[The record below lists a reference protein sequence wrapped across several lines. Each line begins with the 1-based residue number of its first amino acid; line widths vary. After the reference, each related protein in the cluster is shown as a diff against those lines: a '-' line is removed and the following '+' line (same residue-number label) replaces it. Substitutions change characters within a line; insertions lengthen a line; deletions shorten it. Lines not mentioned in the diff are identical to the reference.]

1 MIFDIFD
8 FSLFVHNC
16 IYNSPHLKE
25 RQPNI
30 IVLQCDGLIKMVIF
44 TIWYSSHCN
53 ILHLRDWVQ
62 KVITRHNWTTHAATE
77 IDKKENKTERK
88 AKEKKVDKKYCNAYQ
103 QEKKDS
109 STKATRKKC
118 KTSEIG
124 RRPKWCF
131 IQIDLKMHKCPPDHL
146 HKCPRVLAEARN
158 RAFDLKISL
167 GIHNIKRRIW
177 KRRKRI
183 WIFFDQFPNVDLR
196 YIMVKCT
203 KGEVVNV
210 ENKKIYQHFSLIYP
224 LLLCFYGLFLRTG
237 IESIIIVI
245 TYIYLC
251 FCRHHHLQS
260 HQVTVVFLSIGNQ
273 WRYVL
278 VAFLLETTSD
288 TFLNWN
294 MDWWT

>member
-1 MIFDIFD
+1 MIREWGINGDDVDDLRIADTKNRCGRPIKKTWKRLGPLGWVTLNKKRVARPPPWKVFALEDESAGQTNFTRKHDIWYIFD

-16 IYNSPHLKE
+16 MYNSPHLKE

-77 IDKKENKTERK
+77 MDKKENKTEKK

-109 STKATRKKC
+109 STKTTRKKC
-118 KTSEIG
+118 KTCEIG

-146 HKCPRVLAEARN
+146 HKCPRVLAETRN
-158 RAFDLKISL
+158 CAFDLKISL
-167 GIHNIKRRIW
+167 GMHNIKRRIW
-177 KRRKRI
+177 KRRETI

-210 ENKKIYQHFSLIYP
+210 ENKKIYQHFSLI
-224 LLLCFYGLFLRTG
+224 
-237 IESIIIVI
+237 
-245 TYIYLC
+245 
-251 FCRHHHLQS
+251 
-260 HQVTVVFLSIGNQ
+260 
-273 WRYVL
+273 
-278 VAFLLETTSD
+278 
-288 TFLNWN
+288 
-294 MDWWT
+294 

>member
-1 MIFDIFD
+1 MIYELLIQRTGVADQLKRHGKGWVPWAGSLSTKKGSPDLPLERFLRSRRSLQVKLISQESMIFDIFD

-77 IDKKENKTERK
+77 MDKKENKTEKK

-109 STKATRKKC
+109 STKTTRKKC

-131 IQIDLKMHKCPPDHL
+131 IQIDLKMHKCTNAHL
-146 HKCPRVLAEARN
+146 T
-158 RAFDLKISL
+158 IYT
-167 GIHNIKRRIW
+167 
-177 KRRKRI
+177 
-183 WIFFDQFPNVDLR
+183 NVR
-196 YIMVKCT
+196 
-203 KGEVVNV
+203 E
-210 ENKKIYQHFSLIYP
+210 
-224 LLLCFYGLFLRTG
+224 FLRKQE
-237 IESIIIVI
+237 IAPLI
-245 TYIYLC
+245 
-251 FCRHHHLQS
+251 
-260 HQVTVVFLSIGNQ
+260 
-273 WRYVL
+273 
-278 VAFLLETTSD
+278 
-288 TFLNWN
+288 
-294 MDWWT
+294 